1 MNDQAPDANE
11 ILMGGGGA
19 PTAKFVEGVPF
30 GGAIV
35 AKPRAHQ
42 EREYDP
48 KNPGHGALKYFPS
61 GDKIM
66 GITVDV
72 QTNERMAGDAEDT
85 GVRRIYIEGKRLKD
99 ATRAAIRASGAAGLE
114 VGGELYVTQTGR
126 EPDENGRITDQSPK
140 LWDVRYVPAA
150 TAALNGPPNNGMVT
164 QAPPSPAMTQT
175 AAGVATAFGPAT
187 TAPQYPPPAQAA
199 PAQAAPQY
207 PPAQGAPQ
215 YPQYPPAQAP
225 AAQYPPAQAAPAPVN
240 APAGGPSPE
249 AIAALRA
256 AGVDPATVYPGYVG

>member
-19 PTAKFVEGVPF
+19 PTAKFVEGVPV
-30 GGAIV
+30 GGPIV

-42 EREYDP
+42 EREFDP

-72 QTNERMAGDAEDT
+72 QTNERMAGDSEDT

-99 ATRAAIRASGAAGLE
+99 ATRAAIRATGAAGLE
-114 VGGELYVTQTGR
+114 VGGELWVTNTGR

-150 TAALNGPPNNGMVT
+150 TTALNGPPTNNVQVTGTNGMV
-164 QAPPSPAMTQT
+164 
-175 AAGVATAFGPAT
+175 
-187 TAPQYPPPAQAA
+187 PPAQAA
-199 PAQAAPQY
+199 PPQYPPAQAAPQY
-207 PPAQGAPQ
+207 PPAQGVPQ
-215 YPQYPPAQAP
+215 YPQYPPAPAP
-225 AAQYPPAQAAPAPVN
+225 AAQYPPAQAAPVQYPPAPAPAPVG
-240 APAGGPSPE
+240 AAAGGPSPE

-256 AGVDPATVYPGYVG
+256 AGVDPATVYPGFTG